1 MCDGYR
7 GKKIDRERE
16 RERERQK
23 ERKRQRKSKI
33 DVLIS
38 LKCFP
43 CP

>member
-7 GKKIDRERE
+7 GKKIDRE